1 MDFHFDMIKLA
12 YDRTVDNTKSFSM
25 SYMNKIL
32 ESWKNAGFKNVE
44 EVEKGDIKPQASDNG
59 DSFNLDDFFKAAV
72 ERNQ

>member
-1 MDFHFDMIKLA
+1 MIQLA
-12 YDRTVDNTKSFSM
+12 YEKTVDNTKDFSM

-32 ESWKNAGFKNVE
+32 ESWKNAGFKTIE
-44 EVEKGDIKPQASDNG
+44 EVERGDKKTSTDASG